1 MAINIKFTAQEI
13 EVINSLKRQGEATAA
28 LVQKNI
34 ELAQSYSRADAE
46 SKFWSRGLERQRK
59 EMAFFKKDVSDVAST
74 LIGMQSGA
82 LGGLGGAV
90 GGLGG
95 AAIGAGLDGLLAV
108 GKEISATTERYNR
121 LQMALD
127 TATGSTIKGA
137 EAFSFVTSLARQT
150 GLRIDD
156 LADSYKGFAAAS
168 RGTKLEGKET
178 ERIFTSIVKAG
189 STMMLSNEQVKGS
202 LLAVSQMMS
211 KGNVQAEELRG
222 QLSERLPGA
231 FNILA
236 QEMGVSTAKLNDM
249 LKAGEVLSEKA
260 LPLLANGLDK
270 ISKDSYARNLDTV
283 TGAMNNLKNEVDL
296 VVVSFG
302 RESNINGFFAAILN
316 GAASVVKS
324 GNLGK
329 IAEIMLSM
337 IPGVGTAYMGYKAL
351 SENAKA
357 NEPFRKITSGEA
369 ILAGSTMSLTE
380 QKRWLDE
387 KYKRLKELED
397 LADPN
402 KNRAANSQ
410 QLQDAKREYDALIA
424 NYSLKKKVYDGE
436 RIQRSIVSEDQKKKL
451 AFIEEEKRGLG
462 DITKEISRLSEIYKK
477 LKDANPNFEKS
488 ELALNIASQIRQ
500 LNREKKD
507 LQDIS
512 KLGKPEEPPK
522 ESGRTSFSKEYQDVV
537 SDIEKAARDAE
548 IARDKFIKATSFDP
562 IKPIGSGINQPEKS
576 PSVFDFKGNTAFG
589 LPSSK
594 AMSAKMDAWVS
605 DYLASA
611 KQAKAEIEKSGVL
624 IGQALTVGFTDAG
637 AAFAKGENPFKA
649 FGEGIVGFF
658 GDVLIKAG
666 QEMLIQA
673 GILLAGAFATGG
685 ALGVEF
691 AKALAGGAALTAAGG
706 AMKAVKFAD
715 GGIVSGPTYSMTGEY
730 RGAKNNPEVI
740 APLSKLGNLFTPY
753 FQRAVNMGR
762 YNSPQLATQPIHT
775 QTNVYFDNKV
785 LLTQIDKAIVKRGR
799 I

>member
-1 MAINIKFTAQEI
+1 MIH
-13 EVINSLKRQGEATAA
+13 
-28 LVQKNI
+28 
-34 ELAQSYSRADAE
+34 
-46 SKFWSRGLERQRK
+46 
-59 EMAFFKKDVSDVAST
+59 
-74 LIGMQSGA
+74 
-82 LGGLGGAV
+82 
-90 GGLGG
+90 
-95 AAIGAGLDGLLAV
+95 
-108 GKEISATTERYNR
+108 
-121 LQMALD
+121 
-127 TATGSTIKGA
+127 
-137 EAFSFVTSLARQT
+137 
-150 GLRIDD
+150 
-156 LADSYKGFAAAS
+156 
-168 RGTKLEGKET
+168 
-178 ERIFTSIVKAG
+178 
-189 STMMLSNEQVKGS
+189 
-202 LLAVSQMMS
+202 
-211 KGNVQAEELRG
+211 
-222 QLSERLPGA
+222 
-231 FNILA
+231 
-236 QEMGVSTAKLNDM
+236 
-249 LKAGEVLSEKA
+249 
-260 LPLLANGLDK
+260 K

-369 ILAGSTMSLTE
+369 ILAGSTMSLNE

-451 AFIEEEKRGLG
+451 AFVEEEKRGLG

-477 LKDANPNFEKS
+477 LKDTNPNFEKS

-512 KLGKPEEPPK
+512 KLGKPEKPAK

-548 IARDKFIKATSFDP
+548 RARDKFIEATSFDP

-637 AAFAKGENPFKA
+637 AAFAQGENPFKA

-740 APLSKLGNLFTPY
+740 APLSKLGHLFTPY